1 MSTTTGSHREAAA
14 AWPAQGL
21 LLLKIKPL
29 SLSIS
34 ASFFESM
41 YGDVVEVLG
50 ATERLGKISYEDH
63 MQAGRKAGRQARA
76 KQFPDKPQEQPG
88 TV

>member
-21 LLLKIKPL
+21 LLLKIKAL

-50 ATERLGKISYEDH
+50 ATERLGKN
-63 MQAGRKAGRQARA
+63 
-76 KQFPDKPQEQPG
+76 FL
-88 TV
+88 